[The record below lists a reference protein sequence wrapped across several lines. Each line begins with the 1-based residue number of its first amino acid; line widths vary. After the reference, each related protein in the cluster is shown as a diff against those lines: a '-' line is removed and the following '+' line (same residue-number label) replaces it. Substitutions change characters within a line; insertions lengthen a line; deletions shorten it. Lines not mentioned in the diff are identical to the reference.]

1 MRGGV
6 TASHHA
12 LPGHGLS
19 VPVIR
24 RNPADTRISIV
35 LDLNVAE
42 AASEAPGMWRHARQ
56 TKILTEAAKVTDGR
70 CSS

>member
-24 RNPADTRISIV
+24 RNPADTRISIM
-35 LDLNVAE
+35 LDFNVGE
-42 AASEAPGMWRHARQ
+42 AASEAPRMWRHARQ

>member
-12 LPGHGLS
+12 LLGHGLS
-19 VPVIR
+19 VPAIR
-24 RNPADTRISIV
+24 CNPADTRISIV
-35 LDLNVAE
+35 LDFNVAE
-42 AASEAPGMWRHARQ
+42 AASEAPGMWRHGRR
-56 TKILTEAAKVTDGR
+56 TKILTEAAKTTNGR